1 MGCEY
6 EPYQASICLAHSHD
20 GVTRFE
26 EVRAGAVL
34 YGITP
39 EGLAKVVGVDW
50 YGDQAIVV

>member
-1 MGCEY
+1 
-6 EPYQASICLAHSHD
+6 
-20 GVTRFE
+20 VTRFE